1 MGGTTTTVRCAGR
14 AAAVV
19 IALAGA
25 VAAACGTAGPVQPGA
40 RPRTAVTAG
49 PAVPPGGSPAEARA
63 VGRRMLASL
72 ILPPG
77 SRRIGPRSQPPRS
90 GLVGGPDVIDVSRFY
105 WLPLPEEAAASFL
118 QHHVPVG
125 TGVSGTGSGE
135 AFVAVQYSLTAP
147 PAGLD
152 KYGSML
158 LATLAVG
165 PKGGTL
171 LRADAELTWY
181 PPRSAAEYLPPSGY
195 RSVTMTATVTSPLGQ
210 AKPRT
215 ITRVV
220 TSRAVIARLARL
232 LDSLHATAPWA
243 GGCPALLPQF
253 RIVFAPNRNG
263 TSTAGPVSVTPS
275 GCRGEL
281 LTAEG
286 MVQPALEDIGSM
298 RLLAVIGPLLDM
310 HRQHW

>member
-1 MGGTTTTVRCAGR
+1 VGRTTTAVRCDGR
-14 AAAVV
+14 AAAML
-19 IALAGA
+19 IALVGI

-40 RPRTAVTAG
+40 RSRTSVTAR
-49 PAVPPGGSPAEARA
+49 PVVPPGGSPAEARA

-90 GLVGGPDVIDVSRFY
+90 GLIGGQNVVDVSRFY

-118 QHHVPVG
+118 QHHVPAG
-125 TGVSGTGSGE
+125 TDVSGTGSGE
-135 AFVAVQYSLTAP
+135 AFVAMQYSLKAP
-147 PAGLD
+147 PAGLE
-152 KYGSML
+152 KYSSML

-165 PKGGTL
+165 PNGGTL

-195 RSVTMTATVTSPLGQ
+195 RSVKVTATFTSPLGR

-215 ITRVV
+215 ITRVF
-220 TSRAVIARLARL
+220 TSQAVLARLARL
-232 LDSLHATAPWA
+232 LDGMHATAPWT
-243 GGCPALLPQF
+243 GSCPALLPQF
-253 RIVFAPNRNG
+253 RIVFAPKRNG
-263 TSTAGPVSVTPS
+263 NSKARPVSVTPS

-281 LTAEG
+281 LTTEG
-286 MVQPALEDIGSM
+286 MLQPALEDIGSM
-298 RLLAVIGPLLDM
+298 RLLAVIGPLLDA
-310 HRQHW
+310 HRHYW